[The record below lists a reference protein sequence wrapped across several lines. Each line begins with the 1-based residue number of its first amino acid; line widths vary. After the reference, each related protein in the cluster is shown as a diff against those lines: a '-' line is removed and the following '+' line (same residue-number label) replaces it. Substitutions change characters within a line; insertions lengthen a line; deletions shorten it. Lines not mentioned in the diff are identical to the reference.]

1 MGSDIPTFKLQ
12 PEDIQ
17 IDYIT
22 NNDVQQTDDI
32 PQYSELSTNVPHTP
46 DITPNNKQQ
55 KQEDDTTITD
65 LENKTILQKIKQKC
79 SNCLYFLKNGIVHS
93 YEKLKGF
100 FHQKDVIEHKVEAIE
115 YDSMDY
121 GHEIPTSMD
130 TIKTGDIEMQDIEK
144 PKKEDE
150 IKNIDDYSEIN
161 LTFVDGKQK
170 L

>member
-55 KQEDDTTITD
+55 KQKD
-65 LENKTILQKIKQKC
+65 

-100 FHQKDVIEHKVEAIE
+100 FHQKDVIEHKVEAVE

-130 TIKTGDIEMQDIEK
+130 SIKTGDIEMQDIAK